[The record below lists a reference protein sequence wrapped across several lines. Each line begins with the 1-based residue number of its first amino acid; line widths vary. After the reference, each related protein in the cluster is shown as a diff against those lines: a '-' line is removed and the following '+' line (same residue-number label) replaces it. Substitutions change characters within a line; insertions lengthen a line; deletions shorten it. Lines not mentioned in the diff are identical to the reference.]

1 METIKEKIA
10 WAVRSC
16 APYVMMLL
24 ATFAACAI
32 YFIPGI
38 SAGDDQGT
46 HLAYIQDIL
55 YGLENGFHGLS
66 VSHKIMGIFGYNFQ
80 TFYAP
85 FPQYCVAY
93 IAYIF
98 RYSGIGIIQ
107 AIKITNMF
115 FVFVSSVY
123 VYLLAKRVTN
133 SRPIATAFGVGFV
146 FFPYRLVCI
155 FYRCALSEA
164 IAIAFIPIAFYA
176 AYRIL
181 HDEKPKVGPYVN
193 MVIGIAGLVLSH
205 PFTAMISVLSLLLYI
220 IACFPQILKISKRVE
235 TYVYTG
241 ASLLLIVGLIA
252 FWVLPMFQALN
263 SGLYRVSDNE
273 AMWTNKEHMI
283 WSVSNSYSFSG
294 ILDLSWITDFREDYG
309 WTATAD
315 TAAKWTLELIV
326 LCVTCAS
333 SIALREVGRRKGWKL
348 FWVNLIVGAILFIPT
363 IFYLPR
369 IEIVMTLLFFYALLW
384 IFDIDPTM
392 KEESL
397 PLRQGIKSAVLSTE
411 VYAAIIVFV
420 FFMIFVL
427 SAEAWEWLPSVFYTA
442 QFAWRAWSMVGI
454 GAMLIGVVVCKVFKG
469 RKLPLDIITFAAV
482 LLLGL
487 SQTAADKRIAF
498 ANGNYHYREYD
509 TSSLDEVRAIGA
521 QDEYSP
527 LVFWDN
533 TYHSP
538 YSNSLYNR
546 VRYYM
551 LYQNGFIRDIDR
563 YISPEFLEG
572 SGDMIITELN
582 TPEAKFDLTV
592 DSDEAYIQLP
602 QFYYDGYEITLTSD
616 GGSETFAPVYQDG
629 LLAFRATKGEYKV
642 NLHYAGSK
650 TYRIARPFF
659 YISIV
664 GVIGLG
670 VGGYIWSKKKAK
682 KEAEALEAQEEAEAT
697 ESPEVPEASETPEN

>member
-1 METIKEKIA
+1 METIKEKIV
-10 WAVRSC
+10 WAAKSW
-16 APYVMMLL
+16 APYVMMFL
-24 ATFAACAI
+24 ATLAACAI

-38 SAGDDQGT
+38 PAGDDQGT

-85 FPQYCVAY
+85 LPQYTVAY
-93 IAYIF
+93 VAYVF

-107 AIKITNMF
+107 AIKLTNMF
-115 FVFVSSVY
+115 FVFVSSIY

-133 SRPIATAFGVGFV
+133 SRPIATVFGVGFV

-155 FYRCALSEA
+155 FYRAALSEA

-181 HDEKPKVGPYVN
+181 HDEKPKVAPYVN
-193 MVIGIAGLVLSH
+193 MVIGISGLVLSH

-220 IACFPQILKISKRVE
+220 IASFPRILVIAKRVE

-241 ASLLLIVGLIA
+241 AALVLIVGMIA
-252 FWVLPMFQALN
+252 FWVLPMFQALH

-273 AMWTNKEHMI
+273 VMWTNKEHMI
-283 WSVSNSYSFSG
+283 WSTENSFNFSG
-294 ILDLSWITDFREDYG
+294 ILDLSWITDFRNDYG

-315 TAAKWTLELIV
+315 TASKWTIELII
-326 LCVTCAS
+326 LCVTCAG
-333 SIALREVGRRKGWKL
+333 SIALREVGRRKGWKM
-348 FWVNLIVGAILFIPT
+348 FWLNLAVAAILFLPI

-384 IFDIDPTM
+384 IFDLDPTM
-392 KEESL
+392 KEEAL
-397 PLRQGIKSAVLSTE
+397 PLRESAKSAALSTE
-411 VYAAIIVFV
+411 VYAAIIMFI

-427 SAEAWEWLPSVFYTA
+427 SADAWEWLPSIFYTA
-442 QFAWRAWSMVGI
+442 QFAWRAWSMVGM
-454 GAMLIGVVVCKVFKG
+454 AVVLIAVVVCKLFKG
-469 RKLPLDIITFAAV
+469 RKLPLDILTFASV
-482 LLLGL
+482 LLLAL
-487 SQTAADKRIAF
+487 SQACADKRVAF
-498 ANGNYHYREYD
+498 ANGNFHYRWYD
-509 TSSLDEVRAIGA
+509 TSSIDEVRAIGA

-527 LVFWDN
+527 LIFWDN
-533 TYHSP
+533 TYRSP
-538 YSNSLYNR
+538 YSNSIYSK
-546 VRYYM
+546 VRFTM
-551 LYQNGFIRDIDR
+551 IYQNGFIRDIDR

-582 TPEAKFDLTV
+582 TPDAKYELTV

-602 QFYYDGYEITLTSD
+602 QFYYDGYEITLKSGD
-616 GGSETFAPVYQDG
+616 ESKVLQPVYQDG
-629 LLAFRATKGEYKV
+629 LLAFRASKGEYKV
-642 NLHYAGSK
+642 ELHYIGSLA
-650 TYRIARPFF
+650 YRIGRPFF
-659 YISIV
+659 YISIA

-670 VGGYIWSKKKAK
+670 VGGYIWSKKKEK
-682 KEAEALEAQEEAEAT
+682 KE
-697 ESPEVPEASETPEN
+697 SEIVEN